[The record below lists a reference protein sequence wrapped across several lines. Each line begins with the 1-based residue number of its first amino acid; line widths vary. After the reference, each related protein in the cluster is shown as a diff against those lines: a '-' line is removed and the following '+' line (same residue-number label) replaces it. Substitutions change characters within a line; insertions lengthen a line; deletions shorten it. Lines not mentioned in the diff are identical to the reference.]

1 LRRAIAAPR
10 RAASQS
16 RWSVIW
22 LQVKRR
28 TLIPVA
34 SRSAPVAL
42 ECRAAAVGGVAVDL
56 HDEALIG
63 PGSAPRPLSQAL
75 QIPVGEEIAEPG
87 LVQRPPDARGVR
99 GRCEVEDRLGR
110 RRGGR

>member
-1 LRRAIAAPR
+1 VVGDLAPGEAADLDPGGVEVG
-10 RAASQS
+10 A
-16 RWSVIW
+16 
-22 LQVKRR
+22 
-28 TLIPVA
+28 TP
-34 SRSAPVAL
+34 PVAL
-42 ECRAAAVGGVAVDL
+42 ECRVAAVGGVAVDL

-63 PGSAPRPLSQAL
+63 PGSAPRPLAQAL
-75 QIPVGEEIAEPG
+75 QIPIGEEIAEPG